1 MKRKIIALAVAG
13 IFAAPSVVMA
23 GDDEEGPP
31 SKSGG
36 SGNAIQIF
44 GRFYI
49 EYSYSS
55 NNGQLGNAAG
65 APIGQLVSSDVLQT
79 PDNEIGIKGEENLGG
94 GYSAWFQCASTADI
108 RGAGTGAGNQGFCS
122 RNSALGI
129 KGAFGNVYA
138 GNWDTPW
145 KRSTPAV
152 RIVNSTG
159 VFGASPILFGNSQT
173 LNDNASP
180 TVWYRRQ
187 NNSITYDTPMWN
199 GLQAY
204 TMVTASSS
212 AISATTNLSGAKPRL
227 YSVAVNYTN
236 GPLLITGAYE
246 RHLNF
251 KAGAPVNGNY
261 GGTDTGYMLGARYL
275 FGPVKAG
282 VIYTKQNMDMGAGT
296 DGSVSAWGIAGEW
309 MVSGPHGIRAGYDRA
324 NSTTGSFVAGPG
336 ATLLPASNR
345 VFNGGAG
352 STGGA
357 LWQVSYVFVAS
368 KRTELDAGYVEMRND
383 VNARYSL
390 SGLQVPAAGGHNQ
403 GAVAVSMKHLF

>member
-108 RGAGTGAGNQGFCS
+108 RGAGTGAGNQGFCA

-212 AISATTNLSGAKPRL
+212 AISPRGTTS
-227 YSVAVNYTN
+227 
-236 GPLLITGAYE
+236 
-246 RHLNF
+246 
-251 KAGAPVNGNY
+251 
-261 GGTDTGYMLGARYL
+261 
-275 FGPVKAG
+275 
-282 VIYTKQNMDMGAGT
+282 
-296 DGSVSAWGIAGEW
+296 
-309 MVSGPHGIRAGYDRA
+309 RASSR
-324 NSTTGSFVAGPG
+324 
-336 ATLLPASNR
+336 R
-345 VFNGGAG
+345 
-352 STGGA
+352 
-357 LWQVSYVFVAS
+357 
-368 KRTELDAGYVEMRND
+368 
-383 VNARYSL
+383 
-390 SGLQVPAAGGHNQ
+390 
-403 GAVAVSMKHLF
+403 

>member
-1 MKRKIIALAVAG
+1 MQVG
-13 IFAAPSVVMA
+13 EP
-23 GDDEEGPP
+23 D
-31 SKSGG
+31 
-36 SGNAIQIF
+36 
-44 GRFYI
+44 
-49 EYSYSS
+49 YS
-55 NNGQLGNAAG
+55 
-65 APIGQLVSSDVLQT
+65 IMLQT